1 MTPRRDSAPS
11 SPLLPF
17 DDTAA
22 SPGTAPPDLR
32 SPTAF
37 ISYSHES
44 PEHDDRVLDLA
55 NRLRAEGVDCELDK
69 YQVSPPEGWPL
80 WMQTQ
85 VQKSDFVIVVCTATY
100 SRRSTG
106 NEEPG
111 KGLGT
116 AWESRSIHQILY
128 DAVENRRV
136 TPVVFDHRDVVHI
149 PLALKSATYY
159 DLSTDDGYRALHQA
173 LTDQP
178 RVEKPPLGPVP
189 RRLPA
194 LDSGE
199 SDILALLHL
208 CPDPLP
214 VEVVAPVLGKK
225 TTEVATTLRRLV
237 LTAVL
242 HVGTEAVRLKDR
254 SVHSIAAPSDN
265 LVGATLGAALD
276 FVDNNRNAAGR
287 RQLMNVVALMKTADI
302 PTASAQV
309 SRTFRIIQSWL
320 KSAGDKHLVLEVARR
335 SIAASRV
342 SGRGREQVKDEAVA
356 AVCGVSWVY
365 QRTERL
371 SEALAEAERSL
382 ALGQALDPPWDRN
395 TAFCHKCLGRLKRV
409 SWEVAQNAHQGL
421 SLLKRSVELLEEAIR
436 EFTKLKLEPEV
447 GDCYSLLARTHL
459 AAGNRRA
466 ARDAIRQAEERLIDP
481 TNKDYLDLQIVKG
494 DLALRVNRRSAES
507 IYTDVLPQQRTN
519 GDVTPTRGGSD
530 DAQKSEI
537 IARAYLQR
545 GKVRAI
551 LGDRTN
557 ARADFERAAEIWE
570 LLEDPAADSA
580 YWEMERNAP
589 WMDRETERLLLKEPV
604 GVRVRAARVVG
615 NETAERPVGR
625 AHRGKLPRK
634 YLDGVI
640 SRAREQLVRDR
651 PAW

>member
-1 MTPRRDSAPS
+1 
-11 SPLLPF
+11 
-17 DDTAA
+17 
-22 SPGTAPPDLR
+22 
-32 SPTAF
+32 
-37 ISYSHES
+37 
-44 PEHDDRVLDLA
+44 
-55 NRLRAEGVDCELDK
+55 
-69 YQVSPPEGWPL
+69 
-80 WMQTQ
+80 
-85 VQKSDFVIVVCTATY
+85 
-100 SRRSTG
+100 
-106 NEEPG
+106 
-111 KGLGT
+111 
-116 AWESRSIHQILY
+116 
-128 DAVENRRV
+128 
-136 TPVVFDHRDVVHI
+136 
-149 PLALKSATYY
+149 
-159 DLSTDDGYRALHQA
+159 
-173 LTDQP
+173 
-178 RVEKPPLGPVP
+178 
-189 RRLPA
+189 
-194 LDSGE
+194 
-199 SDILALLHL
+199 
-208 CPDPLP
+208 LP
-214 VEVVAPVLGKK
+214 VEVVARVLGKK
-225 TTEVATTLRRLV
+225 TNEVATTLRRLV

-242 HVGTEAVRLKDR
+242 EVGTDAVRLQDR
-254 SVHSIAAPSDN
+254 SVHGIAAPSDN
-265 LVGATLGAALD
+265 LVGAALGAALD
-276 FVDNNRNAAGR
+276 FVENNRNAAGR
-287 RQLMNVVALMKTADI
+287 RQLMNVVALMKAADI
-302 PTASAQV
+302 ATASAQV

-409 SWEVAQNAHQGL
+409 SWEVSQDADRGL
-421 SLLKRSVELLEEAIR
+421 PLLKHSVELLEEAIR
-436 EFTKLKLEPEV
+436 EFTKLRLEAEV

-459 AAGNRRA
+459 AAGNSGA

-507 IYTDVLPQQRTN
+507 IYTDVLPERRTN
-519 GDVTPTRGGSD
+519 GDVAPTRGGCD

-545 GKVRAI
+545 GRVRAI

-557 ARADFERAAEIWE
+557 ARADFKRAAEIWE
-570 LLEDPAADSA
+570 LLDDPAADSA

-589 WMDRETERLLLKEPV
+589 WMDRETERLLLQETV
-604 GVRVRAARVVG
+604 GVRVRAARIVG
-615 NETAERPVGR
+615 NETAERTVGR

>member
-1 MTPRRDSAPS
+1 MSPRRDPAPS

-17 DDTAA
+17 DDTAD
-22 SPGTAPPDLR
+22 SPGNAPPDLR

-37 ISYSHES
+37 ISYSHEA

-55 NRLRAEGVDCELDK
+55 NRLRAEGVDCEIDK

-80 WMQTQ
+80 WMQSQ
-85 VQKSDFVIVVCTATY
+85 VQKSDFVIVVCTDTY
-100 SRRSTG
+100 ARRATG

-111 KGLGT
+111 KGLGA

-136 TPVVFDHRDVVHI
+136 IPVVFAHRDVVHI

-159 DLSTDDGYRALHQA
+159 DLSKDDGYRALHQA
-173 LTDQP
+173 LTNQP
-178 RVEKPPLGPVP
+178 RVEKPPLGPIV

-194 LDSGE
+194 LDPDE
-199 SDILALLHL
+199 SDVLALLHL
-208 CPDPLP
+208 CSDPLP
-214 VEVVAPVLGKK
+214 VEVVARVIGKK
-225 TTEVATTLRRLV
+225 TTEVATTLRRLIP
-237 LTAVL
+237 TAVL
-242 HVGTEAVRLKDR
+242 EVGTEAVRLEDR
-254 SVHSIAAPSDN
+254 SLDGITTPSDN
-265 LVGATLGAALD
+265 LVGAALGAVLH
-276 FVDNNRNAAGR
+276 FVENHRNAAGR
-287 RQLMNVVALMKTADI
+287 GQMMNVVALMKTADI
-302 PTASAQV
+302 HTASAQV
-309 SRTFRIIQSWL
+309 SRTFRSIQSWL

-409 SWEVAQNAHQGL
+409 CWEVAQNADQGL
-421 SLLKRSVELLEEAIR
+421 APLNHSVELLEEAIR
-436 EFTKLKLEPEV
+436 EFTELKLEVEV

-459 AAGNRRA
+459 VADNRGA

-494 DLALRVNRRSAES
+494 DLALRVNRRNAES
-507 IYTDVLPQQRTN
+507 IYTDVLPEQRNN
-519 GDVTPTRGGSD
+519 GDVAPTRGD
-530 DAQKSEI
+530 FDAQKSEI

-551 LGDRTN
+551 LGDSTN
-557 ARADFERAAEIWE
+557 ARADFEQAAKIWE
-570 LLEDPAADSA
+570 VLEDPAADSA
-580 YWEMERNAP
+580 YWEIEQTAP
-589 WMDRETERLLLKEPV
+589 WMDRETERLLLNEPA
-604 GVRVRAARVVG
+604 GVRVRAARIVG
-615 NETAERPVGR
+615 DATAERPVGR

>member
-1 MTPRRDSAPS
+1 MSPRLDATPS

-17 DDTAA
+17 DDTTP

-32 SPTAF
+32 TPTAF
-37 ISYSHES
+37 ISYSHEA
-44 PEHDDRVLDLA
+44 PEHNDRVLDLA

-80 WMQTQ
+80 WMQKQ

-100 SRRSTG
+100 SRRSAG
-106 NEEPG
+106 DEEPG

-136 TPVVFDHRDVVHI
+136 IPVVFDHRDVIHI

-159 DLSTDDGYRALHQA
+159 DLSKEDDYRALHQA
-173 LTDQP
+173 LTNQP
-178 RVEKPPLGPVP
+178 VVEKPPLGPIP

-194 LDSGE
+194 LDPAE
-199 SDILALLHL
+199 SDVLALLHF
-208 CPDPLP
+208 CSDPLP
-214 VEVVAPVLGKK
+214 VEVVARVLGRK
-225 TTEVATTLRRLV
+225 TNEVATTLRRLV

-242 HVGTEAVRLKDR
+242 EVGTDAVRLQDR
-254 SVHSIAAPSDN
+254 SVHGIAAPSDN
-265 LVGATLGAALD
+265 LVGAALGAALD
-276 FVDNNRNAAGR
+276 FVENNRNAAGR
-287 RQLMNVVALMKTADI
+287 RQLMNVVALMKAADI
-302 PTASAQV
+302 ATASAQV

-409 SWEVAQNAHQGL
+409 SWEVPKTLTGDFRCSRH
-421 SLLKRSVELLEEAIR
+421 SVELLEEAIR
-436 EFTKLKLEPEV
+436 EFTKLRLEAEV

-459 AAGNRRA
+459 AAGNSGA
-466 ARDAIRQAEERLIDP
+466 TRDAIRQAEERLIDRP
-481 TNKDYLDLQIVKG
+481 TKTIWTC
-494 DLALRVNRRSAES
+494 RS
-507 IYTDVLPQQRTN
+507 
-519 GDVTPTRGGSD
+519 
-530 DAQKSEI
+530 
-537 IARAYLQR
+537 
-545 GKVRAI
+545 
-551 LGDRTN
+551 
-557 ARADFERAAEIWE
+557 
-570 LLEDPAADSA
+570 
-580 YWEMERNAP
+580 
-589 WMDRETERLLLKEPV
+589 
-604 GVRVRAARVVG
+604 
-615 NETAERPVGR
+615 
-625 AHRGKLPRK
+625 
-634 YLDGVI
+634 
-640 SRAREQLVRDR
+640 
-651 PAW
+651 